1 MRLGCLDGEAVVVRE
16 IDKADGV
23 DDAPGRRPSDPSRR
37 HEYAALAGPSA
48 ARFATPDQVYAD
60 WDGFRAWIAD
70 AADST
75 APVEPIGSTAPT
87 DSAASPALHWL
98 PLDLD
103 RLQAPVPR
111 PGQVFGVGLNFHS
124 HLVEGGRAG
133 ERPLPLTFTKFP
145 SSITGP
151 YNDVEIPFD
160 GVDYEVELVLVIGR
174 HADRI
179 AAADAWDHVAGVTVG
194 QDLSARGV
202 QQGGQLSLAKS
213 FRGFAP
219 IGPWVRTVDE
229 LVDRDALTLR
239 CHVDDEPL
247 QHGSTADMVH
257 DVPELLAF
265 LSTVTALRPGDI
277 VFTGTP
283 SGVGFFRDPQRF
295 LRAGEV
301 LRSEIDGV
309 GVIENRCVEPKTA
322 GAYDDAFRALAV
334 RPPKPA

>member
-1 MRLGCLDGEAVVVRE
+1 MTATNHANGLNSANS
-16 IDKADGV
+16 ADGT
-23 DDAPGRRPSDPSRR
+23 GSRTSR
-37 HEYAALAGPSA
+37 AHGATDTSSPAATAAL
-48 ARFATPDQVYAD
+48 R
-60 WDGFRAWIAD
+60 
-70 AADST
+70 
-75 APVEPIGSTAPT
+75 
-87 DSAASPALHWL
+87 WL

-133 ERPLPLTFTKFP
+133 EHPLPLTFTKFP
-145 SSITGP
+145 SSVTGP
-151 YNDVEIPFD
+151 YDDVEIPFD

-229 LVDRDALTLR
+229 LADRDKLGLR
-239 CHVDDEPL
+239 CHVDGELL
-247 QHGSTADMVH
+247 QDGSTADMVH
-257 DVPELLAF
+257 TVPELLAF

-295 LRAGEV
+295 LRAGDV
-301 LRSEIDGV
+301 VRSEIDGV
-309 GVIENRCVEPKTA
+309 GVIENRCVEPETA